1 MKKFVYF
8 QKKSNFIVILYLLL
22 GSQNI
27 FSDSEK
33 KVLILGDSLSAG
45 YGIPSEKQWVKIV
58 QQKLDAG
65 NKKLKLINAS
75 LSGETTKGG
84 LSRLPVLLKAFSP
97 DFLFIELGA
106 NDGLRGYPASRI
118 GSNLLQM
125 CKLAEGQEISI
136 ILMEII
142 VAPNY
147 GTKYAKKLARVYK
160 EVADKCDAKLVPPM
174 LNKDIVLNKD
184 LMLPDGIHPNV
195 KGQYVIAD
203 NLYSWISKL

>member
-8 QKKSNFIVILYLLL
+8 QKKCNFIVILFLIL

-27 FSDSEK
+27 FTEIEK
-33 KVLILGDSLSAG
+33 KMLILGDSLSAG

-58 QQKLDAG
+58 QQKLDAE
-65 NKKLKLINAS
+65 NNKLKLINAS

-84 LSRLPVLLKAFSP
+84 LSRLPALLKAFSP

-106 NDGLRGYPASRI
+106 NDGLRGYPASKVR
-118 GSNLLQM
+118 SNLIQM
-125 CKLAEGQEISI
+125 CKLAERKEISI

-147 GTKYAKKLARVYK
+147 GTKYMERLTRVYK
-160 EVADKCDAKLVPPM
+160 EVADKCDAKLVPSM
-174 LNKDIVLNKD
+174 LNKELVLNKD
-184 LMLPDGIHPNV
+184 LMLPDGIHPNTN
-195 KGQYVIAD
+195 GQYVIAHD
-203 NLYSWISKL
+203 LYTWISEL